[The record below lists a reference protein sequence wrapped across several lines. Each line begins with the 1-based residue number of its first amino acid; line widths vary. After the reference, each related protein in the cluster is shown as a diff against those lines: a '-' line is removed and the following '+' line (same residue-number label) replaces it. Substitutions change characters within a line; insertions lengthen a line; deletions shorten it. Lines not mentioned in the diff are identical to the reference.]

1 MTDEERAQGLPE
13 TQASVESEVD
23 LAAAASEAS
32 GAAGAA
38 DVSAARIAQL
48 EARIAELER
57 ESAREREAATEYM
70 QRLQRA
76 QADFSNFKRRA
87 QQEDQQREALASWRA
102 MASVLPALDA
112 LERAFAT
119 LPPSLRSYSWIDGV
133 ALVHLQMERA
143 LAALGLTPVSAEPG
157 GSFDPTRHEVIGEVE
172 TAEHPEGAVAVVVQR
187 GYTASGVL
195 LRPALVQVA
204 KAPRAQQAS
213 PDASSEV
220 SSEATTPSEPG
231 AGGEGSDTVA
241 NTTAGEAPADGA

>member
-13 TQASVESEVD
+13 TQASVGSEAD
-23 LAAAASEAS
+23 MAAAATEVSAEPGVAEAS
-32 GAAGAA
+32 GAEPGAA
-38 DVSAARIAQL
+38 P

-57 ESAREREAATEYM
+57 EVAREREAATDYM

-87 QQEDQQREALASWRA
+87 QQEDQQREALANWRA

-143 LAALGLTPVSAEPG
+143 LAALGLTAVSAEPG
-157 GSFDPTRHEVIGEVE
+157 AAFDPTRHEAIGEVE

-204 KAPRAQQAS
+204 RSPRARQAS
-213 PDASSEV
+213 PEVLSET
-220 SSEATTPSEPG
+220 TTPSAPG
-231 AGGEGSDTVA
+231 AGGEGSDTTA
-241 NTTAGEAPADGA
+241 NTTAGEAPAGGA